1 MVSQIH
7 CLGVTPYGLVKNK
20 SRLVNKDPDQ
30 FHSVLYE
37 VDEEGDEGQPTC
49 LNGDHT
55 HFLLVDNGFRNEKA
69 NADYFWKNLVESI
82 QSKTENNG
90 LNIPVVVL
98 LVGGSLT
105 DLQKCYLALIAGI
118 PVVVVM
124 GTGKAADLLSY
135 AKTTHGESIHPG
147 TQIDCLLDQGQDIL
161 SKMPEYLGD
170 LDEKQQ
176 QDCQKVVL
184 KCCQLGSK
192 IIVFDI
198 DTDSSMDV
206 FIWEA
211 LLTGNA
217 AMDGKL
223 ELALQWDRADIAETR
238 IFPRWKWTNDNL
250 KETMRRALFEEKIDF
265 VMLLVEKGFIMKNYL
280 TVNTLSELY
289 SYRPSSHL
297 NKLVKWKG
305 TTITITEIHHLLRNL
320 GLKHFNQCY
329 EKHAPKEWTF
339 EDPYQELLLWAVIT
353 RRGDLAFHLWEQ
365 CNLPFSAAVIATCLC
380 NAIQDKLHIK
390 DIEIKSEYKELKK
403 AFEERAIK
411 LLNEYYI
418 DDQKSALSLV
428 EMKNPEWGNLHP
440 LDLAIL
446 AQDMALVS
454 TQCCQAIVDQRWQQ
468 IGRRFGVRSVYRGL
482 LLLLHLTMILFNLS
496 YSLSYLEVVLIAL
509 VFLDGLEKIF
519 EAVNEFA
526 KSRSRYRWWFHY
538 DVVTLIVFITAVI
551 LRLIPETFVFGKFF
565 YALCAI
571 LLSCRMLRIFYIF
584 ANLGPKILIFINMMP
599 KLGIFLVFLLVV
611 ILGYSIASR
620 ALLNHPCDNRIAIA
634 KDPGEFI
641 TSLVFLPYWQMYGEL
656 LFDQLESNSWRRCDS
671 MTESSIWWAS
681 CKMCNDTNVTGIHN
695 ITDKGNVTEV
705 FNFTEESSECV
716 CSDSSQSVILVK
728 ILLAVYLFFANVL
741 LLNLIIAIF
750 TNVFDS
756 IQQKSIEY
764 WNFEM
769 CSLAQEYESKPVLPP
784 PVAPFIY
791 LWRWMRKAMRTKDK
805 RKMEPDISYS
815 ETSAMLSMFE
825 RQVRNYGSRSL
836 AKPEDDTIETL
847 NKINRMIGEWSAWFE
862 KNSCA
867 MSRESDG
874 GDFDKLKQI
883 SDTTAKTH
891 ENLMRLSTRLD
902 LLQVNLRDSQARL
915 EYSLETQGDMMN
927 ILKNNQENLMEH
939 VKANQE
945 NMTKSIKEMEQ
956 RITETVKSMY
966 SPHTDT

>member
-211 LLTGNA
+211 LLTG
-217 AMDGKL
+217 
-223 ELALQWDRADIAETR
+223 
-238 IFPRWKWTNDNL
+238 WKWTNDNL

-446 AQDMALVS
+446 AQDMAL
-454 TQCCQAIVDQRWQQ
+454 
-468 IGRRFGVRSVYRGL
+468 
-482 LLLLHLTMILFNLS
+482 
-496 YSLSYLEVVLIAL
+496 
-509 VFLDGLEKIF
+509 
-519 EAVNEFA
+519 
-526 KSRSRYRWWFHY
+526 
-538 DVVTLIVFITAVI
+538 
-551 LRLIPETFVFGKFF
+551 ETFVFGKFF

-956 RITETVKSMY
+956 RITETVKNNAIFPYHRSKPKQKGLGDVMVTRPFPGGAADDGIEGTFAEPMSAGEEY
-966 SPHTDT
+966 DVARDF